1 MDYQEDS
8 GAGYQVI
15 AKKGTSL
22 YNRGADQLNI
32 QEVSLYVSRQAKY
45 STRSG

>member
-15 AKKGTSL
+15 AKKHL
-22 YNRGADQLNI
+22 AMLFFARFRILLILDCNVDY
-32 QEVSLYVSRQAKY
+32 
-45 STRSG
+45 